1 MNYGEILEALDQ
13 ASLFQLFRLHAA
25 IGNHLDDPARI
36 DAVKRALR
44 PGQLIRYFAV
54 DENRLASARLLELR
68 RTRAVVENLEDG
80 KRWSIPFYLINLD
93 GHEADIAPRPNRP
106 LDRNR
111 VKVGEIV
118 SFRDRQG
125 QEHFGEVV
133 KLNQKTASV
142 MVDRTR
148 WRVAYGLLSPV
159 IDGEWAA
166 QQDDVIAGVL
176 IHDDQGSEKSPATR
190 QGELLLAP
198 SRHSDAGR

>member
-1 MNYGEILEALDQ
+1 
-13 ASLFQLFRLHAA
+13 
-25 IGNHLDDPARI
+25 
-36 DAVKRALR
+36 
-44 PGQLIRYFAV
+44 
-54 DENRLASARLLELR
+54 
-68 RTRAVVENLEDG
+68 
-80 KRWSIPFYLINLD
+80 
-93 GHEADIAPRPNRP
+93 

-159 IDGEWAA
+159 IDGERAAETEDAIAGELVYDDTEA
-166 QQDDVIAGVL
+166 QQ
-176 IHDDQGSEKSPATR
+176 PASAR

-198 SRHSDAGR
+198 SRHSGAGR